1 MDEHAESI
9 MLPCCFHLIS
19 SHFILSRG
27 QESGRKKKKEK
38 RKILSDSGNFIFKAP
53 AHRFPLRRAEH
64 IQLWPLPPLADN
76 FIITYSFEVDL
87 LLHLCSHDTIIFST
101 FISEVALLESV
112 SSNPLP
118 PHLLLILSLLSET
131 LHRLTSYFGLSV
143 IIITINAAYCKC
155 NYIMH
160 YYYASIKRTLH

>member
-1 MDEHAESI
+1 MTCVYNQLLI
-9 MLPCCFHLIS
+9 KILTLMIPGWINMLNQSWCSAAFTLFYPIS
-19 SHFILSRG
+19 FYLTAKN
-27 QESGRKKKKEK
+27 QEEKK
-38 RKILSDSGNFIFKAP
+38 RKILSDSGNFIFIAP
-53 AHRFPLRRAEH
+53 AHIFPLQRVEH
-64 IQLWPLPPLADN
+64 IQLWPLPPSADN

-143 IIITINAAYCKC
+143 Q
-155 NYIMH
+155 
-160 YYYASIKRTLH
+160 S